1 VQLQVAVKSS
11 RKIVLPAVICILLF
25 VAGLVHLLLLRFEA
39 GDVYPPYSS
48 LRSDPLGLQVLFESV
63 ERVLEHPA
71 ERNYYALDRIELNPH
86 TTLVVSGLRQS
97 GRYLRHNVWQRLLDR
112 LHDRG
117 GRLVLTFTPD
127 LPITADRSEGQD
139 SDSSGQGD
147 PGDGNQTDPMDAL
160 TPEKELPEQP
170 EQAEDKWRGLE
181 SFGPTLAISKDK
193 PEIFTALRTL
203 DGSDRLPLEIPWP
216 TPLYFEPPD
225 AEWQIDY
232 RWEDKPVVLRRAWGK
247 GMLLMIAD
255 SYLLSNEAL
264 SKERE
269 TRFLAWVLSP
279 QHKMIFDES
288 HHGLVR
294 RPGIATLARK
304 YRLHGVFGA
313 LVALALLFVWRQ
325 AAVFVPPPAD
335 DREAHTAPSSGL
347 NTHEGVVNLMQ
358 RHIDSA
364 ELLRV
369 CFDVWRRS
377 CAQQVPDSK
386 LLKIE
391 QLIQDLDGRDPAP
404 VYRKICKLLKQ
415 GNDS

>member
-1 VQLQVAVKSS
+1 MAVKSS
-11 RKIVLPAVICILLF
+11 HKMVLLAVICVLLF
-25 VAGLVHLLLLRFEA
+25 IAGMVHLLLLRFEA
-39 GDVYPPYSS
+39 GDVYPPYAS

-63 ERVLEHPA
+63 DRVFEHPA
-71 ERNYYALDRIELNPH
+71 ERNYYAVDQIELNPQ
-86 TTLVVSGLRQS
+86 TTLVVAGLRHH
-97 GRYLRHNVWQRLLDR
+97 GRYLRHKLWRRLLDR

-117 GRLVLTFTPD
+117 GRLVLSFTPD
-127 LPITADRSEGQD
+127 STIQADRSEGQD
-139 SDSSGQGD
+139 SDASGQGE
-147 PGDGNQTDPMDAL
+147 PGDGNQTDPMEASE
-160 TPEKELPEQP
+160 PEEELLEQP
-170 EQAEDKWRGLE
+170 EQERDKWRGLE

-193 PEIFTALRTL
+193 PELFTALRTS
-203 DGSDRLPLEIPWP
+203 DGGDRLPREIPWP

-225 AEWQIDY
+225 SEWQIDY
-232 RWEDKPVVLRRAWGK
+232 RWQDKPVVLRRAWGK
-247 GMLLMIAD
+247 GTLLMMAD

-264 SKERE
+264 SKARE
-269 TRFLAWVLSP
+269 TGFLAWVLSP
-279 QHKMIFDES
+279 RHRIIFDES

-313 LVALALLFVWRQ
+313 LAVLALLFIWRQ
-325 AAVFVPPPAD
+325 ATAFVPPPAD
-335 DREAHTAPSSGL
+335 DREARAAPTSGL
-347 NTHEGVVNLMQ
+347 NTHEGVVNLMR

-369 CFDVWRRS
+369 CFNVWRRS
-377 CAQQVPDSK
+377 CAEQVSDSK

-391 QLIQDLDGRDPAP
+391 QLIQDVDGRDPAP

>member
-1 VQLQVAVKSS
+1 M
-11 RKIVLPAVICILLF
+11 VLPAVICVLLF

-63 ERVLEHPA
+63 DRVFEHPA
-71 ERNYYALDRIELNPH
+71 ERNYYAVDQIELNPQ
-86 TTLVVSGLRQS
+86 TTLVVSGLRYH
-97 GRYLRHNVWQRLLDR
+97 GRYLRHKLWQRLLDR

-127 LPITADRSEGQD
+127 SPIRAERTEGQE

-147 PGDGNQTDPMDAL
+147 PCDGNQTDPMEAL
-160 TPEKELPEQP
+160 EPEEELPGQPGQEQ
-170 EQAEDKWRGLE
+170 DKWRGLK

-203 DGSDRLPLEIPWP
+203 DGSDRLPREIPWP

-232 RWEDKPVVLRRAWGK
+232 RWEGKPVVLRRAWGK
-247 GMLLMIAD
+247 GTLLMIAD

-264 SKERE
+264 SKARE
-269 TRFLAWVLSP
+269 TGFLAWVLPS

-313 LVALALLFVWRQ
+313 LVVLALLFIWRQ

-335 DREAHTAPSSGL
+335 DREARVAPTSGL

-369 CFDVWRRS
+369 CFNVWKRS
-377 CAQQVPDSK
+377 CAEQVSDAK

-391 QLIQDLDGRDPAP
+391 QLIQDVDGRNPTP